1 MQKFRINIA
10 EGVSQIV
17 EAENPEEARQKVK
30 AQIAKGAISPFYDKL
45 YFDYETGVN
54 YKGLRSKL
62 GRAETSQEKDKVL
75 RNLFDSIKGVTTAED
90 QESVMENKVGNE
102 GFTRNTKGQLAITPK
117 GLEELGLDVQQKTLA
132 DGSVIDLN
140 TIIDENSFNLRTG
153 DFADFSGIAGPI
165 IGALTFLSPQARV
178 ISGLRALLGGNKVLA
193 NMFASGTGS
202 AVGKAAEEEIFDTQ
216 QGFQLQDRDDLN
228 KLYGTEFL
236 LGSIGQGIGEAV
248 GGAYGL
254 ILGRKAPQGDVRLL
268 AQGNKGRV
276 VTDIMALDRRL
287 GRNATEREIRSA
299 IKKGEVNMLDYKFIP
314 SQKTLKK
321 QLPGMSQQIAE
332 TVLGPARA
340 KEANA
345 YLFGNLN
352 QLLKAIDIHDIAS
365 SKYMSEATKGTLD
378 EQIQAARNTLNS
390 EEQTVTKVLNKLLK
404 DVQED
409 AFNVGDM
416 TKLQGLEEVGKDI
429 IQTLQAARGQV
440 IGTLGK
446 KYDAVDTLFEK
457 LMVIPANASKE
468 EQLVAEAIRDTIGR
482 TQARFLQDGQNI
494 LEQYV
499 KSNPAYKIAGAKD
512 PDINANL
519 VSQVNTILTD
529 MEEQALLGK
538 LTLRQVRNAHA
549 TLKDYAEMSMV
560 PTQLRRTLIQVLN
573 KLDDRRTV
581 NIDDA
586 GMMFEGSKGADSIFT
601 ALETQGEVEF
611 ARKLAETLKT
621 VRSEKTIQYPEGKL
635 LGDEFTINLDQQKV
649 INEAIK
655 SLRDANR
662 LSAQLLEP
670 FDRLAVKNVIEQ
682 GGKGATNA
690 DEVYL
695 KLVEKGKAKD
705 LSDLFRNLR
714 SFDEYKRG
722 IGQASSKEQELK
734 SQLRKRLFSNAARSA
749 TDTSGPEDVIDFT
762 AFARTI
768 KKFEGENQG
777 KLLELFQDAGGGR
790 STGKLVLDSINQLA
804 KLKPNLKPAEMNNL
818 VNNFTTANKGLSGS
832 NQGIAFVQQLSELA
846 KASEK
851 KLIFEANK
859 AIVDLPNKGVEET
872 VQAVFRPRSG
882 SNIQVLRETL
892 KNKPEV
898 FKEVQQ
904 ASMQKL
910 LSKSIDFNYNGKGNI
925 TDIFK
930 PGQLKS
936 ALDTY
941 GDETLEAMFGRE
953 VTQGLKDFQRY
964 IDLST
969 VGEIGRGGAAGGL
982 VAAGI
987 AAGIVFAP
995 LATLPTLFGL
1005 AVIRQLFSSPGF
1017 VGLMLKTD
1025 KGSISQ
1031 AIQMARRAAGL
1042 AGVRYINGEAEVIG
1056 SEVEK
1061 VTSEAVNEAEE
1072 EGVIDQIKKIIKST
1086 TDKTQDAASQAQ
1098 QSLRTTQAPAPS
1110 IPLPD
1115 VSGTQ
1120 MPTTSPLSQD
1130 RLALDEQLFGRPSR
1144 LG

>member
-1 MQKFRINIA
+1 MQRYKVNIA
-10 EGVSQIV
+10 EGVSEVV

-54 YKGLRSKL
+54 YKGLRSTL
-62 GRAETSQEKDKVL
+62 GRAETSEEKDKVL
-75 RNLFDSIKGVTTAED
+75 RDLFDSIRGVTTAED
-90 QESVMENKVGNE
+90 QEAVLENKVGNE

-117 GLEELGLDVQQKTLA
+117 GLEDLGLDVKQKKLK
-132 DGSVIDLN
+132 DGTVIDLN
-140 TIIDENSFNLRTG
+140 TIIDEKGTTTG

-165 IGALTFLSPQARV
+165 VGALTFLSPQARV
-178 ISGLRALLGGNKVLA
+178 INGLRALFGGNQVLA
-193 NMFASGTGS
+193 RMFASGTGS

-228 KLYGTEFL
+228 NLYKTEFF
-236 LGSIGQGIGEAV
+236 LGSIGQGIGEGI

-254 ILGRKAPQGDVRLL
+254 LLGRKAPQGDVRLL

-276 VTDIMALDRRL
+276 VTDVMALDRRL
-287 GRNATEREIRSA
+287 GRDATEKEIRAA

-314 SQKTLKK
+314 SQATLKK
-321 QLPGMSQQIAE
+321 QLPGRSQQIAE
-332 TVLGPARA
+332 QVLGPARA

-352 QLLKAIDIHDIAS
+352 QLLKAVDIHDIAS
-365 SKYMSEATKGTLD
+365 GKYISEATKGSLD
-378 EQIQAARNTLNS
+378 EQIQAARNALNL
-390 EEQTVTKVLNKLLK
+390 EEQTVTKVLNQLLK

-457 LMVIPANASKE
+457 LMVVPANASVE
-468 EQLVAEAIRDTIGR
+468 EKLVAEAIRDTIGR
-482 TQARFLQDGQNI
+482 TQARFLQDGKNI
-494 LEQYV
+494 LQQYV

-529 MEEQALLGK
+529 MEEQALKGQ

-560 PTQLRRTLIQVLN
+560 PTQLRRTLIQVIN
-573 KLDDRRTV
+573 KLDDRKTV
-581 NIDDA
+581 AIDDA
-586 GMMFEGSKGADSIFT
+586 GIMRAGEKGADSIFT
-601 ALETQGEVEF
+601 ALETTGEAEF
-611 ARKLAETLKT
+611 RRKLAETLKT
-621 VRSEKTIQYPEGKL
+621 VVNPRTGQPI
-635 LGDEFTINLDQQKV
+635 GDAFTIDVAQQKV

-655 SLRDANR
+655 SLRDANK

-670 FDRLAVKNVIEQ
+670 FDRLAINNVIEQ

-695 KLVEKGKAKD
+695 KLVERGKTKD
-705 LSDLFRNLR
+705 LADLFKNLR
-714 SFDEYKRG
+714 SFDEYKRKL
-722 IGQASSKEQELK
+722 GQASNKEQELK
-734 SQLRKRLFSNAARSA
+734 SQLRKRLFSNAARAA
-749 TDTSGPEDVIDFT
+749 TDTSGPENVIDFT

-768 KKFEGENQG
+768 RKFEGENEG
-777 KLLELFQDAGGGR
+777 KLLELFQDAGGGV
-790 STGKLVLDSINQLA
+790 STGTRVLDSINQLA

-818 VNNFTTANKGLSGS
+818 VNNFTTANKGLSDS
-832 NQGIAFVQQLSELA
+832 RQGLIFIQQLSELA

-851 KLIFEANK
+851 KLMFEANR

-872 VQAVFRPRSG
+872 VQAIFRPRSG
-882 SNIQVLRETL
+882 SNIQVLKETL
-892 KNKPEV
+892 KDTPEV

-936 ALDTY
+936 ALETY
-941 GDETLEAMFGRE
+941 GDETLEAMFGKE

-969 VGEIGRGGAAGGL
+969 VGEIGRGGSAGGL

-995 LATLPTLFGL
+995 LATLPTLAGL
-1005 AVIRQLFSSPGF
+1005 AVMRQLFSSPGF

-1042 AGVRYINGEAEVIG
+1042 AGVRYINGEAEIIG

-1072 EGVIDQIKKIIKST
+1072 EGVIDQIKKLIKTT

>member
-1 MQKFRINIA
+1 MQRYKVNIA
-10 EGVSQIV
+10 EGVSEVV

-54 YKGLRSKL
+54 YKGLRSTL
-62 GRAETSQEKDKVL
+62 GRAETSEEKDKVL
-75 RNLFDSIKGVTTAED
+75 RDLFNSIRGVTTAED
-90 QESVMENKVGNE
+90 QEAVLENKVGND

-117 GLEELGLDVQQKTLA
+117 GLEDLGLDVKQRKLA
-132 DGSVIDLN
+132 DGTVIDLN
-140 TIIDENSFNLRTG
+140 TIIDEKGTTTG

-178 ISGLRALLGGNKVLA
+178 INGLRALFGGNQVLA
-193 NMFASGTGS
+193 RMFASGTGS

-228 KLYGTEFL
+228 NLYKTEFF
-236 LGSIGQGIGEAV
+236 LGSIGQGIGEGI

-254 ILGRKAPQGDVRLL
+254 LLGRKAPQGDVRLL

-276 VTDIMALDRRL
+276 VTDVMALDRRL
-287 GRNATEREIRSA
+287 GRDATEKEIRAA

-314 SQKTLKK
+314 SQATLKK
-321 QLPGMSQQIAE
+321 QLPGRSQQIAE
-332 TVLGPARA
+332 QVLGPARA

-352 QLLKAIDIHDIAS
+352 QLLKAVDIHDIAS
-365 SKYMSEATKGTLD
+365 GKYISEATKGSLD
-378 EQIQAARNTLNS
+378 EQIQAARNALNL
-390 EEQTVTKVLNKLLK
+390 EEQTVTKVLNQLLK

-416 TKLQGLEEVGKDI
+416 TKLQGLEEVGKNI
-429 IQTLQAARGQV
+429 IETLQASRGQV
-440 IGTLGK
+440 IKTLGK
-446 KYDAVDTLFEK
+446 KYDSVDELFEK
-457 LMVIPANASKE
+457 LMVVPANASVE
-468 EQLVAEAIRDTIGR
+468 EKLIAEAIRDTIGR
-482 TQARFLQDGQNI
+482 TQARFLQDGKNI
-494 LEQYV
+494 LKQYV
-499 KSNPAYKIAGAKD
+499 DSNPAYKIAGAKD

-519 VSQVNTILTD
+519 VNQVNTILSD
-529 MEEQALLGK
+529 MEAKALRGE

-560 PTQLRRTLIQVLN
+560 PTQLRRTLIQVIN
-573 KLDDRRTV
+573 KLDDRKTV
-581 NIDDA
+581 AIDDA
-586 GMMFEGSKGADSIFT
+586 GIMRAGEKGADSIFT
-601 ALETQGEVEF
+601 ALETTGEAEF
-611 ARKLAETLKT
+611 RRKLAETLKT
-621 VRSEKTIQYPEGKL
+621 VVNPRTGQPI
-635 LGDEFTINLDQQKV
+635 GDAFTIDVAQQKV

-655 SLRDANR
+655 SLRDANK

-670 FDRLAVKNVIEQ
+670 FDRLAINNVIEQ

-695 KLVEKGKAKD
+695 KLVERGKTKD
-705 LSDLFRNLR
+705 LADLFKNLR
-714 SFDEYKRG
+714 SFDEYKRSL
-722 IGQASSKEQELK
+722 GQASNKEQELK
-734 SQLRKRLFSNAARSA
+734 SQLRKRLFSNAARAA
-749 TDTSGPEDVIDFT
+749 TDTSGPENVIDFT

-768 KKFEGENQG
+768 KKFEGENEG
-777 KLLELFQDAGGGR
+777 KLLELFQDAGGGV
-790 STGKLVLDSINQLA
+790 STGTRVLDSINQLA

-818 VNNFTTANKGLSGS
+818 VNNFTTANKGLSDS
-832 NQGIAFVQQLSELA
+832 RQGLIFIQQLSELA

-851 KLIFEANK
+851 KLMFEANR

-872 VQAVFRPRSG
+872 VQAIFRPRSG
-882 SNIQVLRETL
+882 SNIRILRETL
-892 KNKPEV
+892 EDTPEV
-898 FKEVQQ
+898 FREVQQ

-910 LSKSIDFNYNGKGNI
+910 LSKAIDFNYNGKGNI

-941 GDETLEAMFGRE
+941 GDETLEAMFGKE

-969 VGEIGRGGAAGGL
+969 VGEIGRGGSAGGL

-995 LATLPTLFGL
+995 LATLPTLAGL
-1005 AVIRQLFSSPGF
+1005 AVVRQLFSSPRF
-1017 VGLMLKTD
+1017 VGTMLKTD

-1042 AGVRYINGEAEVIG
+1042 AGVRYINGEAEIIG
-1056 SEVEK
+1056 SETEKIVED
-1061 VTSEAVNEAEE
+1061 AANEAEE
-1072 EGVIDQIKKIIKST
+1072 EGFTDKIKKLIRST
-1086 TDKTQDAASQAQ
+1086 TEKAQDAAGQAQ

>member
-1 MQKFRINIA
+1 MQKYKVNIA
-10 EGVSQIV
+10 EGVSEIV

-54 YKGLRSKL
+54 YKGLRSTL
-62 GRAETSQEKDKVL
+62 GRAETSEEKDKVL
-75 RNLFDSIKGVTTAED
+75 RNLFDSIRGVTTAED
-90 QESVMENKVGNE
+90 QEAVLENKVGNE
-102 GFTRNTKGQLAITPK
+102 GFTRNTRGQLAITPK
-117 GLEELGLDVQQKTLA
+117 GLEDLGLDVKQRKLA
-132 DGSVIDLN
+132 DGTVIDLN
-140 TIIDENSFNLRTG
+140 TIIDEKGTTTG

-178 ISGLRALLGGNKVLA
+178 INGLRALFGGNQVLA
-193 NMFASGTGS
+193 RMFASGTGS

-228 KLYGTEFL
+228 KLYGTEFA
-236 LGSIGQGIGEAV
+236 LGSIGQGIGEGI

-254 ILGRKAPQGDVRLL
+254 LLGRKAPQGDVRLL

-276 VTDIMALDRRL
+276 VTDVMALDRRL
-287 GRNATEREIRSA
+287 GRDATEREIRAA

-314 SQKTLKK
+314 SQATLKK
-321 QLPGMSQQIAE
+321 QLPGRSQQIAE
-332 TVLGPARA
+332 QVLGPARA

-352 QLLKAIDIHDIAS
+352 QLLKAVDIHDIAS
-365 SKYMSEATKGTLD
+365 GKYISEATKGSLD
-378 EQIQAARNTLNS
+378 EQIQAARNALNL
-390 EEQTVTKVLNKLLK
+390 EEQTVTKVLNQLLK

-429 IQTLQAARGQV
+429 IQTLQASRGQV
-440 IGTLGK
+440 IKTLGK
-446 KYDAVDTLFEK
+446 KYDSVDELFEK
-457 LMVIPANASKE
+457 LMVVPANASKE

-494 LEQYV
+494 LKQYV
-499 KSNPAYKIAGAKD
+499 ESNPAWKLAGAKD
-512 PDINANL
+512 PEINANM
-519 VSQVNTILTD
+519 VEQINRILTD
-529 MEEQALLGK
+529 MEGKALKGE
-538 LTLRQVRNAHA
+538 LTLRQVRNAYSD
-549 TLKDYAEMSMV
+549 LKDYAELSMV
-560 PTQLRRTLIQVLN
+560 PSQLRRTLIQILN
-573 KLDDRRTV
+573 KLDDRRTI

-601 ALETQGEVEF
+601 ALETTGEAEF
-611 ARKLAETLKT
+611 KRKLAETLKT
-621 VRSEKTIQYPEGKL
+621 VVNPRTGQPI
-635 LGDEFTINLDQQKV
+635 GDAFTIDVAQQKV

-670 FDRLAVKNVIEQ
+670 FDRTLVKNVIEQ

-695 KLVEKGKAKD
+695 RLVEQGKTKD
-705 LSDLFRNLR
+705 LADLFKNLR
-714 SFDEYKRG
+714 SFDEYKRKL
-722 IGQASSKEQELK
+722 GQASNKEQELK

-768 KKFEGENQG
+768 KKFEGQNEG
-777 KLLELFQDAGGGR
+777 KLLELFQDAGGGV
-790 STGKLVLDSINQLA
+790 STGTRVLDSINQLA

-818 VNNFTTANKGLSGS
+818 VNNFTTANKGLSDS
-832 NQGIAFVQQLSELA
+832 KQGLIFIQQLSELA

-851 KLIFEANK
+851 KLIFEANR

-872 VQAVFRPRSG
+872 VQAIFRPRSG
-882 SNIQVLRETL
+882 SNIRILRETL
-892 KNKPEV
+892 KDTPEV

-936 ALDTY
+936 ALETY
-941 GDETLEAMFGRE
+941 GDETLEAMFGKE

-995 LATLPTLFGL
+995 LATLPTLAGL
-1005 AVIRQLFSSPGF
+1005 AVMRQLFSSPGF

-1042 AGVRYINGEAEVIG
+1042 AGVRYINGEAEIIG

-1061 VTSEAVNEAEE
+1061 VTSEAVNEAEA
-1072 EGVIDQIKKIIKST
+1072 EGLSDQIRKLIRST
-1086 TDKTQDAASQAQ
+1086 TEKAQDAAGQAQ

-1130 RLALDEQLFGRPSR
+1130 RLALDEQLFGRSSR